1 MFCKFC
7 GETIDRR
14 TMKCPSCGKSVGP
27 LAGGVGFWDLA
38 GQPAPVAPVAPAV
51 NPGEMEQLQGRNPVN
66 HKNGKQPAAKK
77 LPILS
82 LVAILLALVL
92 LVMIIMM
99 RGDIRAL
106 EQKFGELEQKNG
118 ELVQKYEELE
128 QINAELEQKYEEV
141 SGEPSWFEQLL
152 DDTVGKND
160 EKNDEKNDPQD
171 EKEVPVDP
179 ADPTAPGSEGYPDW
193 IIKQPKEEKLT
204 TEQIVSGASV
214 TLFTLEVAKEN
225 LTFCWEKYDTE
236 SKEWIKVDEDHY
248 KVDQKPIP
256 DGVSAILMLKVCSE
270 EACGK
275 YHCRI
280 VDENGKEYL
289 SEDAFVTLDK

>member
-14 TMKCPSCGKSVGP
+14 TMKCASCGKSVGP

-38 GQPAPVAPVAPAV
+38 GQPAPAAPVV

-92 LVMIIMM
+92 LVIIIMM

-106 EQKFGELEQKNG
+106 EQKFGELEQENG
-118 ELVQKYEELE
+118 ELVRKYE
-128 QINAELEQKYEEV
+128 ELEQKYEEV
-141 SGEPSWFEQLL
+141 SGERSWFEQLL
-152 DDTVGKND
+152 DDAMGKND
-160 EKNDEKNDPQD
+160 EETDPQD
-171 EKEVPVDP
+171 EKEVHKDS
-179 ADPTAPGSEGYPDW
+179 ADPIAPGNEGYPDW

-204 TEQIVSGASV
+204 MEQIDSGASV
-214 TLFTLEVAKEN
+214 TLFTLDVAKEN
-225 LTFCWEKYDTE
+225 LTFYWEKYDTE
-236 SKEWIKVDEDHY
+236 AKEWLKVDENHY

-280 VDENGKEYL
+280 VDENGNVYL
-289 SEDAFVTLDK
+289 SEEALVTLGK